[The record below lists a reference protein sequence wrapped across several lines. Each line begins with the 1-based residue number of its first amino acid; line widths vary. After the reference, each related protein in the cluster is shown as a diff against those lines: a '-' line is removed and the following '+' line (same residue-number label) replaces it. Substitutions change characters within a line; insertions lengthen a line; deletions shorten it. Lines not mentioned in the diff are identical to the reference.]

1 MRQLY
6 RFIDFVQCLQQIW
19 NKFGIDLEQILKI
32 DLNTDFYKLLFMAIL
47 NIEVLKKIIEN
58 IPEDYDVEFYN
69 GTTNVPLSDKV
80 EIDVSGK
87 RILFKS

>member
-1 MRQLY
+1 M
-6 RFIDFVQCLQQIW
+6 
-19 NKFGIDLEQILKI
+19 KI

-69 GTTNVPLSDKV
+69 GTTNIPLSDTV

>member
-1 MRQLY
+1 
-6 RFIDFVQCLQQIW
+6 
-19 NKFGIDLEQILKI
+19 
-32 DLNTDFYKLLFMAIL
+32 MAIL

-58 IPEDYDVEFYN
+58 VPEDFDVEFYN
-69 GTTNVPLSDKV
+69 GTTSVPLSDKV

>member
-1 MRQLY
+1 M
-6 RFIDFVQCLQQIW
+6 
-19 NKFGIDLEQILKI
+19 KI

-69 GTTNVPLSDKV
+69 GTTNVPLSDTV

>member
-69 GTTNVPLSDKV
+69 GTTNIPLSDTV